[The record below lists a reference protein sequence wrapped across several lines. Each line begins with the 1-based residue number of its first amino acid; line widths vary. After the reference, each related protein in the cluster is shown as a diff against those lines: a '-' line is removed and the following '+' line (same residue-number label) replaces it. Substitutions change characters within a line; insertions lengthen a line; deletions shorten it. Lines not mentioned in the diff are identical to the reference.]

1 MASSKARA
9 LANYIAAQIDASP
22 KTQTEISKEAGF
34 PHSNFLS
41 MIRTGKSKV
50 PIARVPALANA
61 LDVPHQDLL
70 QRCLE
75 AYYPE
80 MDQILKFVIPAYG
93 MTPDELM
100 VLRGY
105 REMKRLGLVGTD
117 GVRISPI
124 KKGAGRG
131 SATIR
136 AGALTLKES

>member
-1 MASSKARA
+1 MTSPKARA
-9 LANYIAAQIDASP
+9 LANYIASQIDASP

-34 PHSNFLS
+34 PHANFLS

-50 PIARVPALANA
+50 PIARVPALADA

-105 REMKRLGLVGTD
+105 RELKRRGLIGAD
-117 GVRISPI
+117 GVRILPLRG
-124 KKGAGRG
+124 KGGG
-131 SATIR
+131 KVYSAS
-136 AGALTLKES
+136 GASS